1 MTEESI
7 SQDLPT
13 LESRSV
19 FRILDAAANRCR
31 EGLRIIEDYVRF
43 HRNEESLSS
52 DLKQL
57 RHDFRN
63 YWKELDPEQL
73 LQNRDTAGDIG
84 TAISTAAENVRAS
97 LLDVVAA
104 NCKRVEESLR
114 TLEEYSKLIS
124 TTAAR
129 GFEQLRYRFYGF
141 EQELLLEN
149 QRKAR
154 IGQASV
160 YFLLTEKTC
169 VLNWQT
175 TAEQA
180 ITLGVDVIQLREKEL
195 DDREL
200 LARAR
205 WLRDATRHSSTLLI
219 INDRPDIAL
228 LCDADGVHVGQEELC
243 YGDVRK
249 LLGPQKLIGISTHN
263 MEQAREA
270 VAAGADYVGA
280 GPTFLSETKSFSE
293 FAGLEFLRQMAAEIS
308 IPVFAIGGIGQE
320 NVEEV
325 AQAGISRI
333 AVCQAISQS
342 QQMGRIIQE
351 MKNILSSG
359 NNREENR
366 V

>member
-1 MTEESI
+1 MTDDSL
-7 SQDLPT
+7 SQNLSP

-43 HRNEESLSS
+43 HRNEESLSTA
-52 DLKQL
+52 LKQL
-57 RHDFRN
+57 RHDFRS
-63 YWKELDPEQL
+63 YCKELGPEQL
-73 LQNRDTAGDIG
+73 LQNRDTAGDVG
-84 TAISTAAENVRAS
+84 TAISTEAETIRAS

-124 TTAAR
+124 TKVAC
-129 GFEQLRYRFYGF
+129 GFEQLRYRFYSL

-149 QRKAR
+149 ERKAR
-154 IGQASV
+154 INQARV

-169 VLNWQT
+169 SLNWQT

-180 ITLGVDVIQLREKEL
+180 IAAGVDVIQLREKEL

-205 WLRDATRHSSTLLI
+205 WLREATRKSSTLLI

-228 LCDADGVHVGQEELC
+228 LCEADGVHVGQEELSC
-243 YGDVRK
+243 ADVRK
-249 LLGPQKLIGISTHN
+249 LLGSQKMIGISTHN
-263 MEQAREA
+263 IEQAREA

-280 GPTFLSETKSFSE
+280 GPTFLSGTKTFSE
-293 FAGLEFLRQMAAEIS
+293 FAGLEFLRQIAAEIS
-308 IPVFAIGGIGQE
+308 IPIFAIGGIGLE
-320 NVEEV
+320 NIEEV
-325 AQAGISRI
+325 SRAGISRI
-333 AVCQAISQS
+333 AVCQAISQAE
-342 QQMGRIIQE
+342 QMGRTIPE
-351 MKNILSSG
+351 MKNILTSG